1 MMKLQEIDPQERPRE
16 KALRYGIDSLSNR
29 ELLAVLLQS
38 GTRQKSALDLA
49 DDVLRQCGT
58 LDKLMQMD
66 PRDLMHLHGIKEVR
80 AIQLFAG
87 IELAKRIRA
96 QQVERYVVHTAEE
109 LIEWLQLCYGHEQQE
124 HFIAVYLNQR
134 NCIIHHQVLFLG
146 TLQSSTVH
154 PREIFKEAL
163 RCSASSV
170 ICVHNHPGGDPAPS
184 LADRNVTTHIAQSG
198 EMIGIP
204 LLDHL
209 IIAQQDWFSFRQ
221 SGLL

>member
-1 MMKLQEIDPQERPRE
+1 MKLQEIDPQERPRE
-16 KALRYGIDSLSNR
+16 KALRHGIESLSNR

-49 DDVLRQCGT
+49 DDVLRQCKT

-87 IELAKRIRA
+87 IELAKRIQS
-96 QQVERYVVHTAEE
+96 QQVERYVVHTAED
-109 LIEWLQLCYGHEQQE
+109 LIGWLQLCYGHEQQE

-146 TLQSSTVH
+146 TLQASTVH

-163 RCSASSV
+163 RYSASSI
-170 ICVHNHPGGDPAPS
+170 ICVHNHPGGDPTPS
-184 LADRNVTTHIAQSG
+184 LADRNVTRHIAQSG

-209 IIAQQDWFSFRQ
+209 IIAQQAWFSFRQ